1 MLMGKAD
8 VAVRQWLSDKERFA
22 DLFNGTVFQGEEV
35 VLAEDLEEQKGESS
49 LIVID
54 KKSAKRA

>member
-1 MLMGKAD
+1 MGTAY
-8 VAVRQWLSDKERFA
+8 VAVRQWLRDKERFA
-22 DLFNGTVFQGEEV
+22 DVFNGTVVQGEEV
-35 VLAEDLEEQKGESS
+35 VLAEDLEGQKGESS

>member
-22 DLFNGTVFQGEEV
+22 DLFNGTVFQGKKV